1 MILPIIQQDAIR
13 VVAVTLI
20 VLTTV
25 YAVSISGKVKITEA
39 ATGKVLY
46 KKLFLKFLQYSHE
59 NTCVGV
65 SFLIKFQALSPVTLL
80 KRDSKTGVFM

>member
-1 MILPIIQQDAIR
+1 MVLPIIQQDAIR

-25 YAVSISGKVKITEA
+25 YAVSISGKVKIRDA

-46 KKLFLKFLQYSHE
+46 KKLFLKFLQ
-59 NTCVGV
+59 
-65 SFLIKFQALSPVTLL
+65 
-80 KRDSKTGVFM
+80 